1 MALLSIFVMASSKT
15 SIYSALIA
23 NLLIAITKFMAGIL
37 GRSGSMISE
46 AIHSLVDTANECLLL
61 LGLHRSKKAPDAM
74 HPFGYGKE
82 LYFWSFIVSILIFGL
97 GGGISVYQ
105 GIVHVMNP
113 EPLGDPKLS
122 YIVLILSLL
131 FEGTSLIIAIKAFN
145 KVRGELSWWDAII
158 KSKDPSNF
166 LILFEDGAAVAGLLI
181 VGICLYLNQHLHM
194 PVLDGVASLLVGLV
208 LIGVSAIL
216 ARESRSL
223 LMGEGISPESR
234 RRIITLVEQ
243 DATVLKVMHLLST
256 YQSPDEIILM
266 LIVAFKEDLNTAVI
280 NEAIDRIRDTVKAE
294 FGLIRF
300 VMVQPET
307 IGEHLIHGG
316 GVL

>member
-1 MALLSIFVMASSKT
+1 MASSKT

-23 NLLIAITKFMAGIL
+23 NLLIAITKFIAGIL
-37 GRSGSMISE
+37 SRSGSMISE
-46 AIHSLVDTANECLLL
+46 AIHSVVDTANELLL
-61 LGLHRSKKAPDAM
+61 LFGLYRSKKEPDAM

-97 GGGISVYQ
+97 GGGISIYQ
-105 GIVHVMNP
+105 GIIHIMKP
-113 EPLGDPKLS
+113 EPLGDPKMS
-122 YIVLILSLL
+122 YIVLLVSFV

-145 KVRGELSWWDAII
+145 SVRGGLSWWDAII

-166 LILFEDGAAVAGLLI
+166 LILFEDSAAVTGLLI
-181 VGICLYLNQHLHM
+181 VAICLYLNQRLHM

-208 LIGVSAIL
+208 LVGVSAIL

-234 RRIITLVEQ
+234 SRIITLVEQ
-243 DATVLKVMHLLST
+243 DEAVLQVMHLLST
-256 YQSPDEIILM
+256 YQSPEEIILM
-266 LIVAFKEDLNTAVI
+266 LIVAFKENLDTLAI
-280 NEAIDRIRDTVKAE
+280 NEAIDRVRNAVKAE
-294 FGLIRF
+294 FKLIRF
-300 VMVQPET
+300 VMIQPET
-307 IGEHLIHGG
+307 FGEHIQSS